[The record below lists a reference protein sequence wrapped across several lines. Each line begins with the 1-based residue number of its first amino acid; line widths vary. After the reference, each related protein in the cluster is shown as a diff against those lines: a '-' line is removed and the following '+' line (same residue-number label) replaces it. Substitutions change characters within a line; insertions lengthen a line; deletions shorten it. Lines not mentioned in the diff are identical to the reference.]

1 MENNISNLKNILI
14 DKKLKISIPII
25 QRDYAQGR
33 EDVTSIRDKFLDEIF
48 NRLNKE
54 ENLFLDFIYGS
65 IEDDKFIPIDGQQ
78 RLTTL
83 FLLHLYFAKKEKKE
97 CEYLKNF
104 TYETRSSSREFC
116 EKLVV
121 EDLDFAKN
129 KVSLDIKN
137 SSWFMPF
144 WENDPTVKSML
155 VMIDAIHDKFKNST
169 FYDRLENIKF
179 SFLELRGFGLT
190 DDLYI
195 KMNARGKPLS
205 EFENFKA
212 EFEKEPSRETNAEF
226 EKKLSQEIKAKLD
239 NQWLDLFWGLKD
251 GDKEDVDLSSV
262 DKRYMAFFKGVASN
276 FTVLNIKDT
285 KEAKDFDF
293 DEFNTL
299 DTLEF
304 FSRNKNNVNNVINV
318 INVIKILD
326 ELCEVSNRELLKNF
340 TDTSKD
346 ITYETRA
353 KFFALSMFLI
363 KFGAKKLG
371 GDFYQEYERITSNV
385 ARDFNIDSI
394 LKLRQVFKFI
404 NEICEKC
411 EKDKIFR
418 LLEGFDDKQ
427 PENFKTIEFYKW
439 QEKKKL
445 KLMQSDT
452 RWIDAI
458 SEAENHWYLGSN
470 LTFLINFAKED
481 VKEFERYYKKFDEIF
496 KEDRENF
503 LLQRALLTKGDY
515 LSERGNSSYFTFCNF
530 NNNSRS
536 KDDNWRDVFYD
547 QEKSKFLKNL
557 LDDDRS
563 LQDIIEK
570 FDDKSYWG
578 YYFIKY
584 PEILKECSNFWILA
598 DYYTIR
604 VLTGAFTN
612 SYHVEYYTFA
622 LFITLQRRFPNLPDE
637 KLGYE
642 WAKSYGEN
650 PHISIGGTNISF
662 IKNDDEKYF
671 WMIDE
676 ERIGEAF
683 DPNLPEQD
691 PLQTITDKACEIAK
705 SIDNGII

>member
-1 MENNISNLKNILI
+1 MENNTSNLKDVLSN
-14 DKKLKISIPII
+14 KKLKISIPII

-33 EDVTSIRDKFLDEIF
+33 KDAATIRDKFLHEIF
-48 NRLNKE
+48 NRLDND
-54 ENLFLDFIYGS
+54 ENLFLDFVYGN
-65 IEDDKFIPIDGQQ
+65 IEGDKFIPIDGQQ

-83 FLLHLYFAKKEKKE
+83 FLLHLYFAKKEKKD
-97 CEYLKNF
+97 CEYLKGF

-116 EKLVV
+116 ERLVNA
-121 EDLDFAKN
+121 DIDFN
-129 KVSLDIKN
+129 KDEISADIKN
-137 SSWFMPF
+137 YSWFMPF

-155 VMIDAIHDKFKNST
+155 VMLDVIHDKFKNSN

-179 SFLELRGFGLT
+179 RFLELKEFGLT

-212 EFEKEPSRETNAEF
+212 EFEKE
-226 EKKLSQEIKAKLD
+226 LSQDIKAKLD
-239 NQWLDLFWGLKD
+239 NEWLDLFWGLKD
-251 GDKEDVDLSSV
+251 SDKKSIDLSSV

-276 FTVLNIKDT
+276 FTILDIKDT

-293 DEFNTL
+293 DEFDIL

-304 FSRNKNNVNNVINV
+304 FSSNKNNVN
-318 INVIKILD
+318 NVIKILD
-326 ELCEVSNRELLKNF
+326 ELCEVSNYELLKNF

-346 ITYETRA
+346 VTYETRV

-363 KFGAKKLG
+363 NFGAQKLG
-371 GDFYQEYERITSNV
+371 GDFYKEYERITSNV

-394 LKLRQVFKFI
+394 SNLKQAFEFI
-404 NEICEKC
+404 NEISEKC
-411 EKDKIFR
+411 KNEKIFE

-427 PENFKTIEFYKW
+427 PESFKTIGFYKW

-458 SEAENHWYLGSN
+458 NEAEKHWYLGSN
-470 LTFLINFAKED
+470 LTFLIDFAENDVEKFKE
-481 VKEFERYYKKFDEIF
+481 YYKKFDEIF

-503 LLQRALLTKGDY
+503 FFQRALLTKGDY
-515 LSERGNSSYFTFCNF
+515 LPERGNSSYFTFCNF
-530 NNNSRS
+530 NNNSRN

-547 QEKSKFLKNL
+547 KEKSKFLKNL
-557 LDDDRS
+557 LDDDRG

-584 PEILKECSNFWILA
+584 PEILKECTHFFILA
-598 DYYTIR
+598 YDYTIK
-604 VLTGAFTN
+604 VLTKTVTS
-612 SYHVEYYTFA
+612 SYHVEYYTYA
-622 LFITLQRRFPNLPDE
+622 LFIMLKEKYPDLSDE
-637 KLGYE
+637 KLRYE
-642 WAKSYGEN
+642 WVKSDGEI
-650 PHISIGGTNISF
+650 PCVLIGGNKIKF
-662 IKNDDEKYF
+662 IKNKENKYQ
-671 WMIDE
+671 WMIDDSLV
-676 ERIGEAF
+676 GEAL
-683 DPNLPEQD
+683 DPQNLSCDVLNFVEHEANK
-691 PLQTITDKACEIAK
+691 LAESIAK
-705 SIDNGII
+705 

>member
-1 MENNISNLKNILI
+1 MENNTSNLKDVLSN
-14 DKKLKISIPII
+14 KKLKSSIPII

-33 EDVTSIRDKFLDEIF
+33 KDAATIRDKFLHEIF
-48 NRLNKE
+48 NRLDND
-54 ENLFLDFIYGS
+54 ENLFLDFVYGN
-65 IEDDKFIPIDGQQ
+65 IEGDKFIPIDGQQ

-83 FLLHLYFAKKEKKE
+83 FLLHLYFAKKEKKD
-97 CEYLKNF
+97 CEYLKGF

-116 EKLVV
+116 ERLVNA
-121 EDLDFAKN
+121 DIDFN
-129 KVSLDIKN
+129 KDEISADIKN
-137 SSWFMPF
+137 YSWFMPF

-155 VMIDAIHDKFKNST
+155 VMLDVIHDKFKNSN

-179 SFLELRGFGLT
+179 RFLELKEFGLT

-212 EFEKEPSRETNAEF
+212 EFEKE
-226 EKKLSQEIKAKLD
+226 LSQDIKAKLD
-239 NQWLDLFWGLKD
+239 NEWLDLFWGLKD
-251 GDKEDVDLSSV
+251 SDKKSIDLSSV

-276 FTVLNIKDT
+276 FTILDIKDT

-293 DEFNTL
+293 DEFDIL

-304 FSRNKNNVNNVINV
+304 FSSNKNNVN
-318 INVIKILD
+318 NVIKILD
-326 ELCEVSNRELLKNF
+326 ELCEVSNYELLKNF

-346 ITYETRA
+346 VTYETRV

-363 KFGAKKLG
+363 NFGAQKLG
-371 GDFYQEYERITSNV
+371 GDFYKEYERITSNV

-394 LKLRQVFKFI
+394 SNLKQAFEFI
-404 NEICEKC
+404 NEISEKC
-411 EKDKIFR
+411 KNEKIFE

-427 PENFKTIEFYKW
+427 PESFKTIGFYKW

-458 SEAENHWYLGSN
+458 NEAEKHWYLGSN
-470 LTFLINFAKED
+470 LTFLIDFAENDVEKFKE
-481 VKEFERYYKKFDEIF
+481 YYKKFDEIF

-503 LLQRALLTKGDY
+503 FFQRALLTKGDY
-515 LSERGNSSYFTFCNF
+515 LPERGNSSYFTFCNF
-530 NNNSRS
+530 NNNSRN

-547 QEKSKFLKNL
+547 KEKSKFLKNL
-557 LDDDRS
+557 LDDDRG

-584 PEILKECSNFWILA
+584 PEILKECTHFFILA
-598 DYYTIR
+598 YDYTIK
-604 VLTGAFTN
+604 VLTKTVTS
-612 SYHVEYYTFA
+612 SYHVEYYTYA
-622 LFITLQRRFPNLPDE
+622 LFIMLKEKYPDLSDE
-637 KLGYE
+637 KLRYE
-642 WAKSYGEN
+642 WVKSDGEI
-650 PHISIGGTNISF
+650 PCVLIGGNKIKF
-662 IKNDDEKYF
+662 IKNKENKYQ
-671 WMIDE
+671 WMIDDSLV
-676 ERIGEAF
+676 GEAL
-683 DPNLPEQD
+683 DPQNLSCDVLNFVEHEANK
-691 PLQTITDKACEIAK
+691 LAE
-705 SIDNGII
+705 SIEK

>member
-1 MENNISNLKNILI
+1 MENNISNLKDILGN
-14 DKKLKISIPII
+14 KKLKISIPII

-33 EDVTSIRDKFLDEIF
+33 KDAASIRDKFLDEIF
-48 NRLNKE
+48 NRLDND
-54 ENLFLDFIYGS
+54 ENLFLDFVYGS
-65 IEDDKFIPIDGQQ
+65 IEGDKFIPIDGQQ

-83 FLLHLYFAKKEKKE
+83 FLLHLYFAKKESKD
-97 CEYLKNF
+97 CEYLKGF

-116 EKLVV
+116 EKLVDAV
-121 EDLDFAKN
+121 IDFDKGEISA
-129 KVSLDIKN
+129 DIKN

-179 SFLELRGFGLT
+179 SFLELKEFGLT

-212 EFEKEPSRETNAEF
+212 EFEKELPQ
-226 EKKLSQEIKAKLD
+226 KKEKLD
-239 NQWLDLFWGLKD
+239 NDWLDLFWNLNDD
-251 GDKEDVDLSSV
+251 GKEKIELV
-262 DKRYMAFFKGVASN
+262 DKRYMAFFDGVALN
-276 FTVLNIKDT
+276 FAIFKQGIKDVKET
-285 KEAKDFDF
+285 KNFK
-293 DEFNTL
+293 TL
-299 DTLEF
+299 DF
-304 FSRNKNNVNNVINV
+304 FLNNKKTIEYTT
-318 INVIKILD
+318 KILD
-326 ELCEVSNRELLKNF
+326 ELCNISDKELLKNF
-340 TDTSKD
+340 TDIKED
-346 ITYETRA
+346 FAYETRA

-363 KFGAKKLG
+363 KFGAEKVDGEFHK
-371 GDFYQEYERITSNV
+371 EYERITSNV

-394 LKLRQVFKFI
+394 SNLKQTFEFI
-404 NEICEKC
+404 NEICGKC
-411 EKDKIFR
+411 ENEDIFK
-418 LLEGFDDKQ
+418 LLEGFEDKQ
-427 PENFKTIEFYKW
+427 PKSFKTIEFYKW

-458 SEAENHWYLGSN
+458 SEVEKQDQYLGSN
-470 LTFLINFAKED
+470 LTFLIDFAENDVEKFKE
-481 VKEFERYYKKFDEIF
+481 YYKKFDEIF

-503 LLQRALLTKGDY
+503 LFQRALLTKGDY
-515 LSERGNSSYFTFCNF
+515 LPERGNSSYFTFCKFKDEDKSSGNR
-530 NNNSRS
+530 N
-536 KDDNWRDVFYD
+536 KDDNWRSVFFD
-547 QEKSKFLKNL
+547 NKKSKFLEEL
-557 LDDDRS
+557 LDDDKS
-563 LQDIIEK
+563 LQDIIEE
-570 FDDKSYWG
+570 FNDKKYWG

-584 PEILKECSNFWILA
+584 PEILKECGNFWILA
-598 DYYTIR
+598 YDYTIR

-622 LFITLQRRFPNLPDE
+622 LFIMLRRRFPNLSDE

-662 IKNDDEKYF
+662 IKNGDNKYC

-676 ERIGEAF
+676 EQIGEAF
-683 DPNLPEQD
+683 DSNLPEQD
-691 PLQTITDKACEIAK
+691 PLQSIIDKTYEIAK
-705 SIDNGII
+705 SINNGAI